1 MKVTEGEKEVACA
14 LINAPWIYRNH
25 MGIAFLRI
33 CVGALMLTHGYPKL
47 LMLLHGEGAGWM
59 DPIGIGGTVSLALCC
74 FAEFFCSLAIIAGL
88 LTRLAA
94 LVLVL
99 NFWVVVFFVNKDAS
113 WAQTELPALYL
124 VCFVTLVCTG
134 SGRFG
139 IDHMVRR
146 RLHCCYAEAPD
157 FYAPLNARTVPTD
170 ETPLTDAPAQQQ
182 EARSE

>member
-1 MKVTEGEKEVACA
+1 MKVTEGEKDVACA

-33 CVGALMLTHGYPKL
+33 CVGAMMLSHGWPKL
-47 LMLLHGEGAGWM
+47 LMLLRGEGAGWM
-59 DPIGIGGTVSLALCC
+59 DPIGLGGTLSLVLCC

-99 NFWVVVFFVNKDAS
+99 NFWVVIFFANKDAP
-113 WAQTELPALYL
+113 WAQVELPTLYL
-124 VCFVTLVCTG
+124 VCFITLVCTG

-139 IDHMVRR
+139 IDHLVRR
-146 RLHCCYAEAPD
+146 KLGCRYGEAPA
-157 FYAPLNARTVPTD
+157 FFAQ
-170 ETPLTDAPAQQQ
+170 EPAGGCSSPRCTGSGNG
-182 EARSE
+182 AGS

>member
-33 CVGALMLTHGYPKL
+33 CVGAMMLTHGWPKL

-59 DPIGIGGTVSLALCC
+59 DPIGIGGTLSLALCC

-88 LTRLAA
+88 LTRLAS

-99 NFWVVVFFVNKDAS
+99 NFWVVVFFVHPRAP
-113 WAQTELPALYL
+113 WAQVELPVLYL
-124 VCFVTLVCTG
+124 ICFITLVCTG

-139 IDHMVRR
+139 IDHFVRR
-146 RLHCCYAEAPD
+146 ALGCRCEEAPRY
-157 FYAPLNARTVPTD
+157 FAER
-170 ETPLTDAPAQQQ
+170 PAGA
-182 EARSE
+182 EPSPGSAASEMAGGN

>member
-47 LMLLHGEGAGWM
+47 LMLLQGEGAGWM
-59 DPIGIGGTVSLALCC
+59 DPLGIGGTLSLALCC

-88 LTRLAA
+88 LTRLAS

-99 NFWVVVFFVNKDAS
+99 NFWVVVFFANKEAS

-124 VCFVTLVCTG
+124 VCFITLVCTG

-139 IDHMVRR
+139 IDHLVRR
-146 RLHCCYAEAPD
+146 KLGCQYREAPD
-157 FYAPLNARTVPTD
+157 FYSP
-170 ETPLTDAPAQQQ
+170 APAGA
-182 EARSE
+182 EASRRGTSSAEGAGTGN

>member
-25 MGIAFLRI
+25 MGVAFLRI
-33 CVGALMLTHGYPKL
+33 CVGTMMLTHGWPKL

-59 DPIGIGGTVSLALCC
+59 DPIGIGGTLSLALCV

-99 NFWVVVFFVNKDAS
+99 NFWVVVFFANEEAR
-113 WAQTELPALYL
+113 WAQVELPVLYL
-124 VCFVTLVCTG
+124 VCFITLVCTG

-139 IDHMVRR
+139 IDHLVRR
-146 RLHCCYAEAPD
+146 KLGCCYREAPD
-157 FYAPLNARTVPTD
+157 YFVPAASSGHAD
-170 ETPLTDAPAQQQ
+170 SAAG
-182 EARSE
+182 AAGRSGS

>member
-1 MKVTEGEKEVACA
+1 MKVTEGEKAVACA

-33 CVGALMLTHGYPKL
+33 CVGAMMLTHGWPKL

-59 DPIGIGGTVSLALCC
+59 DPIGIGGTFSLALCC

-88 LTRLAA
+88 LTRLAS

-99 NFWVVVFFVNKDAS
+99 NFWVVVFFAMPGAA
-113 WAQTELPALYL
+113 WAQVELPVLYL
-124 VCFVTLVCTG
+124 VCFLTLVCTG

-139 IDHMVRR
+139 IDHLVRR
-146 RLHCCYAEAPD
+146 KLGCSYREAPD
-157 FYAPLNARTVPTD
+157 FYAP
-170 ETPLTDAPAQQQ
+170 APAG
-182 EARSE
+182 ASGRSPSGETGAGVGS